1 MISYKLNDH
10 LDSNVIEFLNKNE
23 EILHLLRDWLI
34 LINYTGERS
43 ISRTICD
50 EVTGR
55 IKGNQVI
62 EISTLYYDY
71 SFLIA
76 SAYKAF
82 EGYLYLIAESLGFK
96 KESHEIRNIGNLYDS
111 DKIQK
116 IKEDIITETRKKIDK
131 GDKEGLEIIDGLRRA
146 LRHYRHNPAHFGGSI
161 DRFQKA
167 KNYGSMIFTII
178 NDSTKCF
185 LDKGLIAS

>member
-1 MISYKLNDH
+1 MDKLSDQ
-10 LDSNVIEFLNKNE
+10 LDSDVIEFLNKKR
-23 EILHLLRDWLI
+23 EIVKLLRDWSTLVD
-34 LINYTGERS
+34 YTGETS
-43 ISRTICD
+43 ISTPMPN

-55 IKGNQVI
+55 IRGYKVTQ
-62 EISTLYYDY
+62 ISTLYSDY

-82 EGYLYLIAESLGFK
+82 EGYLYLLAESLGLK
-96 KESHEIRNIGNLYDS
+96 KESEEISNIGSLYDS

-116 IKEDIITETRKKIDK
+116 IKEDIITKTGKKIDK
-131 GDKEGLEIIDGLRRA
+131 GDKEGLEIIDGLKRA
-146 LRHYRHNPAHFGGSI
+146 LRHYRHNPAHFGGRI

-178 NDSTKCF
+178 NDSTKYF